1 MSHSVEISVPDLLY
15 EKLAA
20 YAKQQGEE
28 VETAA
33 EAALALGVGQLAI
46 VQADAEAVY
55 DPALDP
61 LAPFIGA
68 FAFEDD
74 PGWMERHDEYFAGE
88 GSTHAKSS

>member
-1 MSHSVEISVPDLLY
+1 MSHSVEISVPDTLY

-20 YAKQQGEE
+20 YAKQQGEA
-28 VETAA
+28 VETAV
-33 EAALALGVGQLAI
+33 EAALMLGVGQLAI
-46 VQADAEAVY
+46 VQEDVEAIY

-74 PGWMERHDEYFAGE
+74 PGWMERHDDYFAGE
-88 GSTHAKSS
+88 GNPHAKST